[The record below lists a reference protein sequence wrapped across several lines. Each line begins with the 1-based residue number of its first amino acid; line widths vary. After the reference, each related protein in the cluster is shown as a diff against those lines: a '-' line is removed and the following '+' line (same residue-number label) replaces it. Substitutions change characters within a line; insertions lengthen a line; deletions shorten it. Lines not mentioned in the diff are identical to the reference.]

1 MTVFGD
7 SSYFLLFFDVVVAM
21 ISESVLRES
30 VQRSICV
37 SGHVAA
43 CDTATCHV
51 AAFLLFFDVV
61 VAFLFFPQLL
71 PVTKSCD
78 SSLRQQPVMLQPF
91 YFSSALSLLSFPTAI
106 RTFGPF
112 LRIRDTQNMAVQF
125 HSFVSVLDLFRFHAS
140 IVETYLREDSHD
152 AERKKKVISLA

>member
-43 CDTATCHV
+43 CDTAACHV
-51 AAFLLFFDVV
+51 AAFLLFFGVV
-61 VAFLFFPQLL
+61 VAF
-71 PVTKSCD
+71 
-78 SSLRQQPVMLQPF
+78 
-91 YFSSALSLLSFPTAI
+91 FSHSHSDI
-106 RTFGPF
+106 RTVFKNKRYTKNGCAVSF
-112 LRIRDTQNMAVQF
+112 LC
-125 HSFVSVLDLFRFHAS
+125 
-140 IVETYLREDSHD
+140 
-152 AERKKKVISLA
+152 